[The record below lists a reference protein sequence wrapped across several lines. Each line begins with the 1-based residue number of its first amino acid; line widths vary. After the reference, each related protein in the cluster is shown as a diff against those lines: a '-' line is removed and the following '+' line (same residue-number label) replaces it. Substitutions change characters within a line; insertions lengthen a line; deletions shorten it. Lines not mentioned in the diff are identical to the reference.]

1 MIAAAPVF
9 CFLGVEA
16 ARCHQSDMT
25 MLRLRGCGAR
35 QTDIYPFPLT
45 SCSRSDRNV
54 RYSIRCKSSETEPSP
69 TIDSAHTGCSAL

>member
-35 QTDIYPFPLT
+35 QTDTHPLT
-45 SCSRSDRNV
+45 FCSRSDRNV
-54 RYSIRCKSSETEPSP
+54 RYSIRCKLSETAP
-69 TIDSAHTGCSAL
+69 TIDSAHTGCSALYLG